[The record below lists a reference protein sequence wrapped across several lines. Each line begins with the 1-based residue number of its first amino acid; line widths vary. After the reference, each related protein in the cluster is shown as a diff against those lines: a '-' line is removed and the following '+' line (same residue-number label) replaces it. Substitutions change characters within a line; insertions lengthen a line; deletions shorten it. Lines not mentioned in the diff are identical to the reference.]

1 MGGLCNIVFLGWL
14 FGCGADPGA
23 VLSGYVEGEY
33 VAAAPVASA
42 RIEAVH
48 VRRGDAVEKGTLLAE
63 LDDSDAVLELH
74 QATARLAQLQ
84 SQLRDMTKGKRPDE
98 IAAIQASLNAA
109 RAQLRES
116 QLAYNRARDLASR
129 GAVPKQSFDQAEA
142 VRATAE
148 ARVDELEANLE
159 TARSGARPD
168 EIAAQV
174 ERVEEANANVRIAQ
188 WHVDERRIVAP
199 SSGTISDIIR
209 RSGEI
214 AGPTL
219 PVVSFLPEGAVKLKL
234 FVAEA
239 GRASLKPGVKLAIAC
254 DGCPDGLE
262 AEVSYVAADPEFT
275 PPVIYSVDRRQKLLY
290 LVEARPA
297 APSAILQPGL
307 IVDARIR
314 PEGQP

>member
-1 MGGLCNIVFLGWL
+1 MSGLCNIVFLGWL
-14 FGCGADPGA
+14 AGCASDPA
-23 VLSGYVEGEY
+23 AILSGYVEGEY
-33 VAAAPVASA
+33 VSAAPVASA

-63 LDDSDAVLELH
+63 LDDRDAVLELH

-116 QLAYNRARDLASR
+116 QLAYTRARDLADR

-142 VRATAE
+142 ARATAE
-148 ARVDELEANLE
+148 ARVDELEANVE

-174 ERVEEANANVRIAQ
+174 ERVEEAKASVRVAQ

-199 SSGTISDIIR
+199 ARGTISDIIR

-214 AGPTL
+214 AGPAL

-239 GRASLKPGVKLAIAC
+239 GRVNVRPGVRLAVSC
-254 DGCPDGLE
+254 DGCPPGIE
-262 AEVSYVAADPEFT
+262 AEVSYVASDPEFT

-290 LVEARPA
+290 LVEARPVA
-297 APSAILQPGL
+297 ASSILQPGL
-307 IVDARIR
+307 IVDARIQG
-314 PEGQP
+314 EEQP

>member
-1 MGGLCNIVFLGWL
+1 MGGLCSIVFIGWL
-14 FGCGADPGA
+14 FGCAADPA
-23 VLSGYVEGEY
+23 AMLSGYVEGEY
-33 VAAAPVASA
+33 VSAAPVASA

-48 VRRGDAVEKGTLLAE
+48 VRRGDVVEKGTLLAE

-84 SQLRDMTKGKRPDE
+84 SQLRDITKGKRPDE

-116 QLAYNRARDLASR
+116 QLAYNRARDLADR

-142 VRATAE
+142 ARATAE
-148 ARVDELEANLE
+148 ARVDELEANVE

-168 EIAAQV
+168 EIAVQV
-174 ERVEEANANVRIAQ
+174 ERVEEAKASVRVAQ

-199 SSGTISDIIR
+199 ARGTISDIIR

-239 GRASLKPGVKLAIAC
+239 ARSNLRPGVRLAISC
-254 DGCPDGLE
+254 DGCPAGIE
-262 AEVSYVAADPEFT
+262 AEVSYVASDPEFT

-290 LVEARPA
+290 LVEARPVA
-297 APSAILQPGL
+297 ASSILQPGL

-314 PEGQP
+314 REELP